1 MTFGCSVCGIS
12 SIGGTSGWTLVMAF
26 LGMGDLGSDFL
37 GVTNKQGAT
46 KNKHTKQAKQRNIDS
61 PNTGWENQHT
71 CAQQTKASW
80 VAKTNLRPRRIRQQ

>member
-37 GVTNKQGAT
+37 GVANKQGTT
-46 KNKHTKQAKQRNIDS
+46 KNKHTFDKPTK
-61 PNTGWENQHT
+61 
-71 CAQQTKASW
+71 QTKKHRFPKYVMSGKINIPAPS
-80 VAKTNLRPRRIRQQ
+80 KPRRLG